1 MKRFIFLSVLLTV
14 FSVLSWSVNAATV
27 DLAPYMALTPG
38 KWSIMQDLNTGTLH
52 GSVTLKGTNGQII
65 CTYYINNGSGW
76 TFDTST
82 VLKITPTAIL
92 MIGSYDGTDLWATL
106 PTVTIPRR
114 VTLNQPYYYNGIMKN
129 QRTHVTKPFTQIVRV
144 TKTGLTVHTS
154 GGTFTNCIM
163 FQNYEYSPGSSD
175 IVTILY
181 AQGRAEVER
190 WGCAIQDRGFCGVD
204 KHSYKKATIPVTYTG
219 GSNLSCAYVSEGADL
234 TSKTVL
240 GIGIFRDFSIVTRS
254 DDGSLR

>member
-1 MKRFIFLSVLLTV
+1 MKAPAKAGSDLSPRLKKEGQDEEIHLFISSTDRVFCFELVRQRRYRRLSSLHGADARKVV
-14 FSVLSWSVNAATV
+14 YHAE
-27 DLAPYMALTPG
+27 
-38 KWSIMQDLNTGTLH
+38 DLNTGTLH

-106 PTVTIPRR
+106 PTVTIPRH

-190 WGCAIQDRGFCGVD
+190 WGCAIQD
-204 KHSYKKATIPVTYTG
+204 T
-219 GSNLSCAYVSEGADL
+219 SNPQQNTQTAWNDEIIRFGDSNPPL
-234 TSKTVL
+234 
-240 GIGIFRDFSIVTRS
+240 FQ
-254 DDGSLR
+254 